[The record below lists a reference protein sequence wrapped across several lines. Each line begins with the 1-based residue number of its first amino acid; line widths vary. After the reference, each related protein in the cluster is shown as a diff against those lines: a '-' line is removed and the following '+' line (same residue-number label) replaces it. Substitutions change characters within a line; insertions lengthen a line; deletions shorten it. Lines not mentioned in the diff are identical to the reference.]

1 MFWPGS
7 VDWDSWGQISQVLG
21 VQEMTAHHTV
31 LSTWLHGWLFRLG
44 RALGSDNLGVFL
56 YIVLQFLVCAWVFGQ
71 VTAFAARLGCSRGV
85 QYAVTAFFAL
95 DPIWGAFIQTQVKD
109 TLYAGLFVLFVLK
122 TADLLLLSAG
132 MAGEPP
138 APDRLRGA
146 RRALLPAAQ
155 KRHLCRCAD
164 AAGVGLHCE

>member
-1 MFWPGS
+1 M
-7 VDWDSWGQISQVLG
+7 DWDSWGQISQVLG

-85 QYAVTAFFAL
+85 QYAITAFFAL

-109 TLYAGLFVLFVLK
+109 TLY
-122 TADLLLLSAG
+122 TDCSS
-132 MAGEPP
+132 
-138 APDRLRGA
+138 
-146 RRALLPAAQ
+146 
-155 KRHLCRCAD
+155 CSC
-164 AAGVGLHCE
+164 